1 MEQKGIKKTFSA
13 RFFDKV
19 KIWVKGGRGGNGC
32 MSFRRERGV
41 PRGGPDG
48 GDGGDGGSVI
58 LKVDKRLSTLIFFH
72 YHHHFRAGKGEHG
85 KGKDKH
91 GRKGESIFLKVP
103 PGTLVKDEKGEILAD
118 LKTEKDELVVAQGGK
133 GGRGNAQFKSS
144 THQVPRET
152 EEGEEGE
159 ERCLILE
166 LKLIA
171 DVGIIGAPNAGKS
184 TLLSKISNAHPKIA
198 SYPFTTL
205 RPHIGIVRVDEAR
218 SFVAAEVP
226 GLIKDAHLGK
236 GLGDRFLR
244 HIERCKILI
253 HLVDVG
259 SPSSIDAIDRF
270 QMINRELENYNPN
283 LLKKP
288 QIVVANKM
296 DLLGAKMR
304 FLKFKEKLNK
314 QEFPLLPI
322 SAIKGEGLRQLIG
335 KIAILLGERIYSPQR
350 P

>member
-1 MEQKGIKKTFSA
+1 MQENKDRKVFPVS
-13 RFFDKV
+13 FFDEV
-19 KIWVKGGRGGNGC
+19 KAWVKGGNGGNGC
-32 MSFRRERGV
+32 MSFRREKFV

-58 LKVDKRLSTLIFFH
+58 FKVDKKLSTLIFFH
-72 YHHHFRAGKGEHG
+72 YHHHFRADRGAHG

-91 GRKGESIFLKVP
+91 GKKGEDIFLKVP
-103 PGTLVKDEKGEILAD
+103 PGTLVKNEKGEVLAD
-118 LKTEKDELVVAQGGK
+118 LKREEELLLAAQGGK
-133 GGRGNAQFKSS
+133 GGRGNARFKTS
-144 THQVPRET
+144 THQAPRET
-152 EEGEEGE
+152 EEGEEVE
-159 ERCLILE
+159 EKLLILE

-205 RPHIGIVRVDEAR
+205 RPYIGIVQVDEIR
-218 SFVAAEVP
+218 SFIAADLP
-226 GLIKDAHLGK
+226 GLIEGAHLGK

-259 SPSSIDAIDRF
+259 SPTPIDPINRF
-270 QMINRELENYNPN
+270 QMINRELKNYN
-283 LLKKP
+283 LSLFKKP

-296 DLLGAKMR
+296 DLPGAEGK

-314 QEFPLLPI
+314 QHLSLFPI
-322 SAIKGEGLRQLIG
+322 SAIKGEGLRELIG
-335 KIAILLGERIYSPQR
+335 KTAHYLAADLRR
-350 P
+350 

>member
-1 MEQKGIKKTFSA
+1 MVQKSNKRKTFPVS
-13 RFFDKV
+13 FFDEV
-19 KIWVKGGRGGNGC
+19 KIWAKGGNGGNGC

-58 LKVDKRLSTLIFFH
+58 LKVDKKLSTLIFFH
-72 YHHHFRAGKGEHG
+72 YQHHFRADKGGHG

-91 GRKGESIFLKVP
+91 GKKGEDISLEVP
-103 PGTLVKDEKGEILAD
+103 PGTLVKDEKGEMLAD
-118 LKTEKDELVVAQGGK
+118 LKEEKDELVVARGGK

-144 THQVPRET
+144 THRAPRET
-152 EEGEEGE
+152 EEGEESE
-159 ERCLILE
+159 EKCLSLE

-184 TLLSKISNAHPKIA
+184 TLLSKISNAHPKVA

-205 RPHIGIVRVDEAR
+205 RPYIGIVRVDEIK
-218 SFVAAEVP
+218 SFVAADLP
-226 GLIKDAHLGK
+226 GLIEGAYLGK

-259 SPSSIDAIDRF
+259 NPSSLDPILRF
-270 QMINRELENYNPN
+270 QMINKELENYNPG

-288 QIVVANKM
+288 QLVVANKM
-296 DLLGAKMR
+296 DLSGARMR
-304 FLKFKEKLNK
+304 FLRFKEELNK
-314 QEFPLLPI
+314 QHLSLLPI
-322 SAIKGEGLRQLIG
+322 CAIRGEGLRELI
-335 KIAILLGERIYSPQR
+335 KETADYLAADLRR
-350 P
+350 

>member
-1 MEQKGIKKTFSA
+1 MQEGKDRKVFPVS
-13 RFFDKV
+13 FFDEVKV
-19 KIWVKGGRGGNGC
+19 WAKGGGGGNGC
-32 MSFRRERGV
+32 MSFRREKFV

-58 LKVDKRLSTLIFFH
+58 LKVDKKLSTLIFFH
-72 YHHHFRAGKGEHG
+72 YHHHFRADRGEHG

-91 GRKGESIFLKVP
+91 GKKGEDLFLKVP
-103 PGTLVKDEKGEILAD
+103 PGTLVKNEKGEILTD
-118 LKTEKDELVVAQGGK
+118 LKREKELLVVARGGK
-133 GGRGNAQFKSS
+133 GGRGNAHFKSS
-144 THQVPRET
+144 THQAPRET
-152 EEGEEGE
+152 EMGEKGEEKI
-159 ERCLILE
+159 LILE

-205 RPHIGIVRVDEAR
+205 RPYIGIVRVDEVI
-218 SFVAAEVP
+218 SFIAADLP
-226 GLIKDAHLGK
+226 GLIEGAYLGR

-259 SPSSIDAIDRF
+259 SPSSIDPINRF
-270 QMINRELENYNPN
+270 QMINRELENYNLN

-288 QIVVANKM
+288 QVVVANKM
-296 DLLGAKMR
+296 DLPGAEEK
-304 FLKFKEKLNK
+304 FLKFKEKLDK
-314 QEFPLLPI
+314 QYLSLFSI
-322 SAIKGEGLRQLIG
+322 SAIKGEGLRELIG
-335 KIAILLGERIYSPQR
+335 KTANYLGE
-350 P
+350 

>member
-1 MEQKGIKKTFSA
+1 MEQKIKKIFSA
-13 RFFDKV
+13 PFLDEV

-58 LKVDKRLSTLIFFH
+58 LKVDKKISTLIFFH
-72 YHHHFRAGKGEHG
+72 YHNHFRAGKGEHG
-85 KGKDKH
+85 KGKNKH
-91 GRKGESIFLKVP
+91 GRKGKDIFLKVP

-118 LKTEKDELVVAQGGK
+118 LKREKDELVVAQGGK

-144 THQVPRET
+144 VHQTPRET
-152 EEGEEGE
+152 EEGKEGE
-159 ERCLILE
+159 KKCLSLE

-205 RPHIGIVRVDEAR
+205 RPYIGIVRVDEVS
-218 SFVAAEVP
+218 SFIAADLP
-226 GLIKDAHLGK
+226 GLIEGAHMGK

-259 SPSSIDAIDRF
+259 SPSSINPINRF

-296 DLLGAKMR
+296 DLLGARMR
-304 FLKFKEKLNK
+304 FLKLKEKLDK
-314 QEFPLLPI
+314 QGFPLLPI
-322 SAIKGEGLRQLIG
+322 SAIKGEGVRQLIG
-335 KIAILLGERIYSPQR
+335 KIAILLGEGR
-350 P
+350 